1 MIDLDKNK
9 EICYLGKFWAPNM
22 PDRKFSGTL
31 TFSKE
36 SQISLKITGY
46 IETADDFAPSSSCEV
61 KQLYGSVE
69 EIGKVTLLDCLSNG
83 GRTNLRQSESHF
95 IKHYMVS
102 YAILGI
108 HCLKD
113 DTIFTGISFHFGGL
127 NNFCVLHPNEYFIAD
142 NTPQIDCTIDDNI
155 VIKLQ
160 QGLKDAFDLSM
171 AMFACGNKYETKLVE
186 ELRQKTE
193 NMMLSKPYYFF
204 HIKGNSQTAGN
215 YIHLQ
220 YDIEKLFSIF
230 LFKKIYS
237 LYSFLKAGNKEYQ
250 LINAFSLKEKT
261 DENKILPMAY
271 LPVCLNNVRDK
282 FSEILKNWKE
292 ILQFDLINSFI
303 TDKLYHNSGAGL
315 QQYSILI
322 ALIGAWQ
329 SKKDGDYKN
338 RYKNFLA
345 ENLLPEDDV
354 FNEEITIKLR
364 QILGDSKTL
373 DEIAEDIG
381 EIRNTIL
388 HIDQLSP
395 TCQKLKKYG
404 HIVKNEMHIANLCEI
419 LFIIVIKA
427 IYRKLGI
434 EQSEDQKRGLLRQCL
449 NWSSVPL

>member
-9 EICYLGKFWAPNM
+9 EICYLGKFWVPNM

-171 AMFACGNKYETKLVE
+171 AMFAYGNKYETKLIE

-237 LYSFLKAGNKEYQ
+237 LYSFLKVGNKEYQ

-404 HIVKNEMHIANLCEI
+404 HIVKNEIHIANLCEI

-427 IYRKLGI
+427 IYQKLGI

>member
-9 EICYLGKFWAPNM
+9 EICYLGKFWVPNM

-127 NNFCVLHPNEYFIAD
+127 NKFCVLHPNEYFIAD

-171 AMFACGNKYETKLVE
+171 AMFAYGNKYETKLVE

-204 HIKGNSQTAGN
+204 HIKGNNQTAGN

-364 QILGDSKTL
+364 QILGDSQTL

-404 HIVKNEMHIANLCEI
+404 HIVKNEIHIANLCEI

>member
-142 NTPQIDCTIDDNI
+142 NTTQIDCTIDDNI

-171 AMFACGNKYETKLVE
+171 AMFACGSKYETKLVE

-237 LYSFLKAGNKEYQ
+237 LCCFLKAGNKEYQ

-345 ENLLPEDDV
+345 ENLLPEDDI

-404 HIVKNEMHIANLCEI
+404 HIVKNEIHIANLCEI

>member
-171 AMFACGNKYETKLVE
+171 AMFAYGNKYETKLVE

-271 LPVCLNNVRDK
+271 LPVGLNNVRDK

-404 HIVKNEMHIANLCEI
+404 HIVKNEIHIANLCEI

>member
-171 AMFACGNKYETKLVE
+171 AMFVCGNKYETKLVE

>member
-9 EICYLGKFWAPNM
+9 EICYLGKFWVPNI

-36 SQISLKITGY
+36 NQISLKITGY

-61 KQLYGSVE
+61 KQLYSFVE
-69 EIGKVTLLDCLSNG
+69 EIGEVTLMNCLSNG
-83 GRTNLRQSESHF
+83 GRTNFRQSESHF
-95 IKHYMVS
+95 IKHYIVS

-127 NNFCVLHPNEYFIAD
+127 NNFCAPYPNDYFIAD
-142 NTPQIDCTIDDNI
+142 NTPQIDCTTDDGID
-155 VIKLQ
+155 IKLK
-160 QGLKDAFDLSM
+160 QGRKEAFDLSM
-171 AMFACGNKYETKLVE
+171 AMFAYGNKYESKLLE

-193 NMMLSKPYYFF
+193 NMMLSKPCYFF
-204 HIKGNSQTAGN
+204 HINGNSKTAGD

-220 YDIEKLFSIF
+220 YNIEKLFSIF
-230 LFKKIYS
+230 LFRKIHS
-237 LYSFLKAGNKEYQ
+237 LYSFLKTENKEYQ
-250 LINAFSLKEKT
+250 LVNAFNLKERT
-261 DENKILPMAY
+261 AEEKIPLMFH
-271 LPVCLNNVRDK
+271 LPVCLNNVKDK
-282 FSEILKNWKE
+282 FSEVLKSWKE
-292 ILQFDLINSFI
+292 VLQYDLVNSFI
-303 TDKLYHNSGAGL
+303 TDKLYNNSGAGL

-338 RYKNFLA
+338 RYKNFLFD
-345 ENLLPEDDV
+345 NLLPEDDV
-354 FNEEITIKLR
+354 FNKEIMVKLR
-364 QILGDSKTL
+364 QILGNSKTL

-388 HIDQLSP
+388 HIDTIP
-395 TCQKLKKYG
+395 PADKKLKKYEYLF
-404 HIVKNEMHIANLCEI
+404 KDELHIANLCEI

-434 EQSEDQKRGLLRQCL
+434 EQSEDQKRGLFRQCL
-449 NWSSVPL
+449 NWSSIPL

>member
-9 EICYLGKFWAPNM
+9 EICYLGKFWVPNM

-171 AMFACGNKYETKLVE
+171 AMFAYGNKYETKLIE

-193 NMMLSKPYYFF
+193 NMILSKPYYFF

-404 HIVKNEMHIANLCEI
+404 HIVKNEIHIANLCEI

>member
-9 EICYLGKFWAPNM
+9 EICYLGKFWVPNM

-171 AMFACGNKYETKLVE
+171 AMFAYGNKYETKLIE

-193 NMMLSKPYYFF
+193 NMILSKPYYFF

-282 FSEILKNWKE
+282 FSEILKNWKK

-404 HIVKNEMHIANLCEI
+404 HIVKNEIHIANLCEI

>member
-261 DENKILPMAY
+261 DENKILPMVY

-404 HIVKNEMHIANLCEI
+404 HIVKNEIHIANLCEI

>member
-1 MIDLDKNK
+1 
-9 EICYLGKFWAPNM
+9 
-22 PDRKFSGTL
+22 
-31 TFSKE
+31 
-36 SQISLKITGY
+36 
-46 IETADDFAPSSSCEV
+46 
-61 KQLYGSVE
+61 
-69 EIGKVTLLDCLSNG
+69 
-83 GRTNLRQSESHF
+83 
-95 IKHYMVS
+95 
-102 YAILGI
+102 
-108 HCLKD
+108 
-113 DTIFTGISFHFGGL
+113 
-127 NNFCVLHPNEYFIAD
+127 
-142 NTPQIDCTIDDNI
+142 
-155 VIKLQ
+155 
-160 QGLKDAFDLSM
+160 
-171 AMFACGNKYETKLVE
+171 
-186 ELRQKTE
+186 
-193 NMMLSKPYYFF
+193 
-204 HIKGNSQTAGN
+204 
-215 YIHLQ
+215 
-220 YDIEKLFSIF
+220 
-230 LFKKIYS
+230 
-237 LYSFLKAGNKEYQ
+237 
-250 LINAFSLKEKT
+250 
-261 DENKILPMAY
+261 MAY
-271 LPVCLNNVRDK
+271 LPVGLNNVRDK

-404 HIVKNEMHIANLCEI
+404 HIVKNEIHIANLCEI

>member
-404 HIVKNEMHIANLCEI
+404 HIVKNEIHIANLCEI

>member
-186 ELRQKTE
+186 ELRQRTE

-250 LINAFSLKEKT
+250 LINAFSFKEKT

-404 HIVKNEMHIANLCEI
+404 HIVKNEIHIANLCEI

>member
-171 AMFACGNKYETKLVE
+171 AMFACGSKYETKLVE

-204 HIKGNSQTAGN
+204 HIKGNSQTAG
-215 YIHLQ
+215 I
-220 YDIEKLFSIF
+220 IF
-230 LFKKIYS
+230 IC
-237 LYSFLKAGNKEYQ
+237 N
-250 LINAFSLKEKT
+250 
-261 DENKILPMAY
+261 M
-271 LPVCLNNVRDK
+271 
-282 FSEILKNWKE
+282 ILKNYF
-292 ILQFDLINSFI
+292 QFS
-303 TDKLYHNSGAGL
+303 Y
-315 QQYSILI
+315 
-322 ALIGAWQ
+322 
-329 SKKDGDYKN
+329 
-338 RYKNFLA
+338 
-345 ENLLPEDDV
+345 
-354 FNEEITIKLR
+354 
-364 QILGDSKTL
+364 
-373 DEIAEDIG
+373 
-381 EIRNTIL
+381 
-388 HIDQLSP
+388 
-395 TCQKLKKYG
+395 LKKF
-404 HIVKNEMHIANLCEI
+404 IPFTASLKLEIKNIN
-419 LFIIVIKA
+419 
-427 IYRKLGI
+427 
-434 EQSEDQKRGLLRQCL
+434 
-449 NWSSVPL
+449 

>member
-9 EICYLGKFWAPNM
+9 EICYLGKFWVPNM

-171 AMFACGNKYETKLVE
+171 AMFAYGNKYETKLIE

-404 HIVKNEMHIANLCEI
+404 HIVKNEIHIANLCEI

-434 EQSEDQKRGLLRQCL
+434 EQSEAQKRGLLRQCL

>member
-1 MIDLDKNK
+1 
-9 EICYLGKFWAPNM
+9 
-22 PDRKFSGTL
+22 
-31 TFSKE
+31 
-36 SQISLKITGY
+36 
-46 IETADDFAPSSSCEV
+46 
-61 KQLYGSVE
+61 
-69 EIGKVTLLDCLSNG
+69 
-83 GRTNLRQSESHF
+83 
-95 IKHYMVS
+95 
-102 YAILGI
+102 
-108 HCLKD
+108 
-113 DTIFTGISFHFGGL
+113 
-127 NNFCVLHPNEYFIAD
+127 
-142 NTPQIDCTIDDNI
+142 
-155 VIKLQ
+155 
-160 QGLKDAFDLSM
+160 M
-171 AMFACGNKYETKLVE
+171 AMFACGSKYETKLVE

-404 HIVKNEMHIANLCEI
+404 HIVKNEIHIANLCEI

>member
-404 HIVKNEMHIANLCEI
+404 HIVKNLSLIHI
-419 LFIIVIKA
+419 
-427 IYRKLGI
+427 
-434 EQSEDQKRGLLRQCL
+434 
-449 NWSSVPL
+449 

>member
-9 EICYLGKFWAPNM
+9 EICYLGKFWLPDI

-171 AMFACGNKYETKLVE
+171 AMFAYGNKYETKLVE

-250 LINAFSLKEKT
+250 LINAFSFKEKT

-292 ILQFDLINSFI
+292 ILQFDLVNSFI

-364 QILGDSKTL
+364 QILGDSQTL

-404 HIVKNEMHIANLCEI
+404 HIVKNEIHIANLCEI

-434 EQSEDQKRGLLRQCL
+434 EQNEDQKRGLLRQCL

>member
-9 EICYLGKFWAPNM
+9 EICYLGKFWLPDI
-22 PDRKFSGTL
+22 PDRKFSGVL
-31 TFSKE
+31 TFSRE
-36 SQISLKITGY
+36 NQISLKITGY
-46 IETADDFAPSSSCEV
+46 IETADDFVSSSSHEV
-61 KQLYGSVE
+61 KQIYGFVE
-69 EIGKVTLLDCLSNG
+69 EIGEVTLINCLSTG
-83 GRTNLRQSESHF
+83 EKTNFRQSESHF
-95 IKHYMVS
+95 IKYYMVS
-102 YAILGI
+102 YTILGI

-113 DTIFTGISFHFGGL
+113 DTIFTGISFHFEEL
-127 NNFCVLHPNEYFIAD
+127 NNFCVCHPNEYFIAD
-142 NTPQIDCTIDDNI
+142 NTPQIDCTTDDNI

-160 QGLKDAFDLSM
+160 QGLKDAFNLSM
-171 AMFACGNKYETKLVE
+171 AMFVYGNKYETKLVE
-186 ELRQKTE
+186 ELRQKTK
-193 NMMLSKPYYFF
+193 NMMLSKPCYFF
-204 HIKGNSQTAGN
+204 HINGNNKTAGD

-220 YDIEKLFSIF
+220 YNIEKLFSIF

-237 LYSFLKAGNKEYQ
+237 LYCFLKAENKEYQ
-250 LINAFSLKEKT
+250 LINAFSLKERV
-261 DENKILPMAY
+261 DEEKVSLMPH
-271 LPVCLNNVRDK
+271 LSVCLRNIKDK
-282 FSEILKNWKE
+282 FSEILKNWE
-292 ILQFDLINSFI
+292 EVLQFDLVNAFI
-303 TDKLYHNSGAGL
+303 MDKLYHNSGAGL
-315 QQYSILI
+315 QQYSILV

-329 SKKDGDYKN
+329 SKKDGNYNN

-354 FNEEITIKLR
+354 FNKEIMIKLR
-364 QILGDSKTL
+364 RILGDSKTL

-395 TCQKLKKYG
+395 TCQKIKKYG
-404 HIVKNEMHIANLCEI
+404 HIVKNEIHIANLCEI